1 MLFAKQFS
9 WTSKSVPIDF
19 LRKSAGLAKVF
30 YRGEYKLLKKERI
43 RILSIVNKGLY
54 KFCLRLKLEL
64 LYFRKKLFIF
74 HIWDRI
80 CRCRRQETFQ
90 FSKPKY
96 FICEVEEKWFG
107 RYKITPHILGAGPK
121 WNSKTTL
128 LPPIRENNLS
138 DTIWPFHGFLAL
150 SLEKFTA
157 WLYRAK
163 SFSSVSQ
170 H

>member
-1 MLFAKQFS
+1 M
-9 WTSKSVPIDF
+9 
-19 LRKSAGLAKVF
+19 
-30 YRGEYKLLKKERI
+30 
-43 RILSIVNKGLY
+43 
-54 KFCLRLKLEL
+54 
-64 LYFRKKLFIF
+64 YFRKKNLLIF

-90 FSKPKY
+90 YRNISSVKLKKNDLVDLKSLRIY
-96 FICEVEEKWFG
+96 WG
-107 RYKITPHILGAGPK
+107 
-121 WNSKTTL
+121 

-157 WLYRAK
+157 WLYRAE

-170 H
+170 HLIFGLKCIPLPFLVLNNFHLCTKGRIPFNTLTKITLHAVSLELAVSTFSYHSQI